1 MIKITPSLKEPF
13 TLFNRREKLE
23 LFVVIGIISI
33 IGLLFHLPQMSVVF
47 I

>member
-1 MIKITPSLKEPF
+1 MIKITPSLQEPF

-23 LFVVIGIISI
+23 LFVFIGAVSI
-33 IGLLFHLPQMSVVF
+33 IGLLFHLPQMGVVF